1 MPENKEI
8 LSPAKILYLLAI
20 VISLIGLFFVFEASV
35 AEAFQQF
42 GNQYYFVTQQS
53 LWLVVGVI
61 LMTIASF
68 LPVKLWKF
76 LSTYIY
82 IGSVLMLILVFIPG
96 IGKQINGASR
106 WFELAGFTFQP
117 VEAVKLG
124 VVFFYAKWMSQHQ
137 KIIPFLFLTG
147 IPILLI
153 MLQPDLGSTLI
164 LVSIAFGMFFL
175 AGGEIKK
182 FSLMSL
188 LGILAI
194 FLLILVQPYRLRRLT
209 TFLNPESDPLGA
221 SFHIRQITLALGN
234 GGLLGQGIGKSRQKY
249 SYIPEASTDSIFA
262 IVAEE
267 IGFVG
272 SLGIIG
278 LYFLFFLTG
287 FQVLKNQPKKSF
299 EYLLAAGILIWI
311 SSQVLLNL
319 SAVVALVPLTG
330 LPLPLF
336 SYGGS
341 ALVMVLLAIGILIS
355 LGKNSKDHKKSKLSE
370 KLHL

>member
-1 MPENKEI
+1 MQQNKEL
-8 LSPAKILYLLAI
+8 LSSAKILFLLAI

-35 AEAFQQF
+35 AEAFQKF
-42 GNQYYFVTQQS
+42 GNQYYFVSQQS
-53 LWLVVGVI
+53 VWLMVGIVM
-61 LMTIASF
+61 MTIASF
-68 LPVKLWKF
+68 LPVKIWQYLA
-76 LSTYIY
+76 TYFY
-82 IGSVLMLILVFIPG
+82 IASILMLVLVFIPG
-96 IGKQINGASR
+96 IGKEINGASR
-106 WFELAGFTFQP
+106 WFEIFGFTFQP

-124 VVFFYAKWMSQHQ
+124 VIFFYAKWMNKHQ
-137 KIIPFLFLTG
+137 KITPFLFLTG
-147 IPILLI
+147 IPTVLI
-153 MLQPDLGSTLI
+153 MLQPDMGSTLI
-164 LVSIAFGMFFL
+164 LICIAFGMLFL
-175 AGGEIKK
+175 AGGDIKK
-182 FSLMSL
+182 FSLMSF
-188 LGILAI
+188 LGVLAI

-267 IGFVG
+267 VGFVG
-272 SLGIIG
+272 SIVIIG
-278 LYFLFFLTG
+278 LYFSFFLTG
-287 FQVLKNQPKKSF
+287 FRIVKKQKKKSF
-299 EYLLAAGILIWI
+299 EFLLAAGILIWI

-341 ALVMVLLAIGILIS
+341 ALVMVLLAIGIVIS
-355 LGKNSKDHKKSKLSE
+355 LGKDSKDQQSSKLLA
-370 KLHL
+370 KR